1 MKNKGR
7 LIILSTVLS
16 VHSLY
21 IVYYYI
27 RDSAVDIF
35 DLLGYPLF
43 GALAYWAGL
52 QYDRAVYYSDKDVLT
67 NLYNRRFLIKAFDKA
82 KSLASRMN
90 SSLFLLVIDC
100 DNFKQINDRNG
111 HAKGDSVLAAI
122 GEVLVASTRGS
133 DLVARWGG
141 DEFVV
146 VGHHKD
152 DNGLEA
158 ILNRL
163 ENQLT
168 EASKQLGV
176 PIQVSIGSALFPR
189 DGSDLYELMKVADAS
204 MYSNKRSRKD

>member
-1 MKNKGR
+1 MKIKGR
-7 LIILSTVLS
+7 FITLSTVLS

-21 IVYYYI
+21 ILYYYF
-27 RDSAVDIF
+27 RDAAVDIF

-43 GALAYWAGL
+43 GTLAYWAGL

-67 NLYNRRFLIKAFDKA
+67 NLYNRRFLIKAFEKA

-100 DNFKQINDRNG
+100 DNFKQINDREG
-111 HAKGDSVLAAI
+111 HLKGDRVLAAI

-152 DNGLEA
+152 GSGLQS
-158 ILNRL
+158 ILARL
-163 ENQLT
+163 ENELA
-168 EASKQLGV
+168 EVSKQMSV
-176 PIQVSIGSALFPR
+176 SINVSIGSALYPR
-189 DGSDLYELMKVADAS
+189 DGGDLYDLMKVADAN
-204 MYSNKRSRKD
+204 MYASKRSRK